1 MTIDKIDIEGVLTP
15 RDEIK
20 IATIQ
25 QIDQRRLSKLSDI
38 KRTLLSEMLDSIN
51 KAIECAASYG
61 ESLVMYDM

>member
-20 IATIQ
+20 IATMQ

-38 KRTLLSEMLDSIN
+38 KRT
-51 KAIECAASYG
+51 
-61 ESLVMYDM
+61 